1 MPRRTLSERI
11 TILEQ
16 HVDSLQTL
24 PARVGAVES
33 QIVQLRGE
41 MRSEFV
47 AVRHEMRTEFAAVR
61 GEIADVRAEMHALHR
76 VTLEEIHK
84 GDEDTRRYM
93 RVLYEDLVTR
103 IAVLGEGR
111 GPR

>member
-11 TILEQ
+11 RILEQ

-47 AVRHEMRTEFAAVR
+47 AVR

-111 GPR
+111 GSR